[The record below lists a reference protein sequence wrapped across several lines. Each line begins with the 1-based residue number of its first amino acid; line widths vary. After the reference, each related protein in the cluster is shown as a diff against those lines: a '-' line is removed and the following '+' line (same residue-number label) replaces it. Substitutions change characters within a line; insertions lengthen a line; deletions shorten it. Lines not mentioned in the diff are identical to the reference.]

1 MDWLWFATIVIGPI
15 LMLAV
20 IIFVT
25 VRYWK
30 RDKALDAYSD
40 RKSRELRHRLEEE
53 DTRRG

>member
-40 RKSRELRHRLEEE
+40 RKSRELRHQLEEE